1 MKIFIEVPIWLGDAV
16 MATPAI
22 QNLIKAYPNAKITIL
37 GSLVSVKIFEGYPN
51 VEKIIINDSKSG
63 GNRYKNLINLAKN
76 AGVFD
81 IALSFRRSFS
91 SKFTIF
97 FIKAKKKLQYRR
109 LSKNEIHLCVRY
121 NDFINKF
128 LNLKTDAG
136 KLKLYQ
142 KPFAYERPTLGINPG
157 ATYGSAKRW
166 YPSEFAKVAIAMANK
181 LNIVIF
187 GGGNEVQIAAD
198 IENELIKNG
207 IKNYRNLAGKTSV
220 DELISYIGGLSIF
233 ITNDSGP
240 MHVAAAFKIPTIAL
254 FGPTKI
260 NETGPWQNENARI
273 ITKNLPCAPCMKREC
288 PLVHHA
294 CMKQITAGDVLK
306 EAKNLGFF

>member
-76 AGVFD
+76 AGLFD

-91 SKFTIF
+91 SKFTMF

-128 LNLKTDAG
+128 LNLKTNAG
-136 KLKLYQ
+136 ELKLYQ

-181 LNIVIF
+181 FNIVIF

>member
-1 MKIFIEVPIWLGDAV
+1 M
-16 MATPAI
+16 
-22 QNLIKAYPNAKITIL
+22 
-37 GSLVSVKIFEGYPN
+37 
-51 VEKIIINDSKSG
+51 
-63 GNRYKNLINLAKN
+63 
-76 AGVFD
+76 
-81 IALSFRRSFS
+81 
-91 SKFTIF
+91 F

-109 LSKNEIHLCVRY
+109 LSKNKIHLCVRY

-128 LNLKTDAG
+128 LNLKTNAG

-181 LNIVIF
+181 FNIVIF